1 MTVPFTQHSME
12 AGDIHVE
19 RAARLPAFLDFGG
32 DPIAGG
38 LLLKGW
44 SVIRNLRST
53 LDAETAK
60 AGWTFFFMAGK
71 IEGTWFGVDRQKTLG
86 AALGRLARHVKSE
99 RCNSFEIIQV
109 TSKHFLGVFRVSV
122 AAHARHLQEVKE
134 SLVCFG
140 Q

>member
-1 MTVPFTQHSME
+1 MTVPFTHSME

-19 RAARLPAFLDFGG
+19 RAARLPAFLDFGD
-32 DPIAGG
+32 DPFSGG

-60 AGWTFFFMAGK
+60 AGWTFFFMAGR
-71 IEGTWFGVDRQKTLG
+71 IEGTGFGVDREKTDR
-86 AALGRLARHVKSE
+86 AALGRVAGHARSE
-99 RCNSFEIIQV
+99 HCNSFEIIHV
-109 TSKHFLGVFRVSV
+109 TSKRFLGIFRVTV
-122 AAHARHLQEVKE
+122 AAHARHLQELKE